1 MVLRKTRK
9 YIKYNN
15 LKYNIKK
22 HTRRKDKHKTG
33 GEAIAAGGYGC
44 VFKPVLRCQQM
55 KRNNKRGKNLVS
67 KLLMKEDA
75 FEEMEE
81 IEGILKFI
89 KKNPDNS
96 KYFIINDQVSICK
109 PAPLTKTDLHN
120 YDKVCS
126 GTKVGRNGINST
138 NINENLDKLNIINQ
152 IDGGK
157 DLDVYIQTHYYYKK
171 LNKSERIIEFRKLNT
186 SLINLLNNAIV
197 EINNDGLYHFDIK
210 GSNILVGKDDN
221 TRLIDWGASFV
232 YLPNAANAANSANAA
247 NAANAN
253 KANTPSSKSIIHS
266 KYNIPQKVFNRSMFQ
281 FNIPFSIILFFDNI
295 DNVLLQIQEK
305 SEKSDNS
312 YDLAQKI
319 ILLSLKDA
327 GEGHFDLILEYM
339 INIYNYGNKN
349 NKNNKNKFTKTDAL
363 KVIIEYI
370 SNVLLNFLDFST
382 FHFNLE
388 KFFND
393 VVKHNIDV
401 YGFLMSYIDFILY
414 SKSKS
419 KSISNS
425 IKSNNNNEEE
435 EIYKKLAEI
444 IIEFCFQSKYA
455 SKRIPVKTLT
465 TKLKML

>member
-1 MVLRKTRK
+1 MVLTKTRK
-9 YIKYNN
+9 YNNLKYNN

-44 VFKPVLRCQQM
+44 VFKPVLRCEQM
-55 KRNNKRGKNLVS
+55 KRNNKRGKILVS

-75 FEEMEE
+75 FDEMEE

-197 EINNDGLYHFDIK
+197 KINNDGLYHFDIK
-210 GSNILVGKDDN
+210 GSNILVGKDGN

-232 YLPNAANAANSANAA
+232 YFPNAANAA
-247 NAANAN
+247 NAANAY

-349 NKNNKNKFTKTDAL
+349 KFTKRDAL

-382 FHFNLE
+382 FQFNLE

-414 SKSKS
+414 SKSIGKSMKS
-419 KSISNS
+419 K
-425 IKSNNNNEEE
+425 NNNEEE

-444 IIEFCFQSKYA
+444 IIEFCFESKYA